1 MMMRCPHM
9 MKLSSYGGN
18 PYIGVYC
25 VSNESFSLVPL
36 DASKSLINDIA
47 EGLEVKVIRAS
58 IGGTNILGSLIAVN
72 SYGCIVSSMATEKEI
87 EVIGKLIPVT
97 RLEDK
102 LNAAGNNILVN
113 DSGALVNPRM
123 SKKSVKKIEETLQ
136 VEVIQSSVAG
146 INTVGSA
153 CVVTNKGVLC
163 HPKTSE
169 EELEMLRSI
178 FKVPASIGTLNYGVA
193 LVGACIIANSKGA
206 AVGSRSTPIELGR
219 VEDSLSLF

>member
-1 MMMRCPHM
+1 M
-9 MKLSSYGGN
+9 MKLASYGGN

-25 VSNESFSLVPL
+25 VSSERLSLVPL
-36 DASKSLINDIA
+36 DASESLIKDIA
-47 EGLEVKVIRAS
+47 EGLEVEVIRTS
-58 IGGTNILGSLIAVN
+58 IGGTNILGSLIAIN
-72 SYGCIVSSMATEKEI
+72 SYGCIVSSMATEREI
-87 EVIGKLIPVT
+87 EAIEKMIPVT
-97 RLEDK
+97 RLDDR

-113 DSGALVNPRM
+113 DRGAIVNPKL
-123 SKKSVKKIEETLQ
+123 SKKSVKMIEETLQ
-136 VEVIQSSVAG
+136 VEVVQSSLAG

-206 AVGSRSTPIELGR
+206 AVGSKSTPIELGR
-219 VEDSLSLF
+219 VEDSLRLF